1 MQPILAASLSVPPAA
16 FLAEAL
22 ANAGTPGEL
31 LVRGLL
37 DWEAARKD
45 AYQLW
50 FAALLLGTIIR
61 VRHDEHRANSGTAGR
76 RGRRGSA
83 DGTPCAWRLLHVVHV
98 LHAVARFRETVRP
111 RTGCW
116 SSRCRWKVCGRCG
129 DGSFCAHR
137 A

>member
-61 VRHDEHRANSGTAGR
+61 VRHDEHTGAVGRPSGE
-76 RGRRGSA
+76 
-83 DGTPCAWRLLHVVHV
+83 L
-98 LHAVARFRETVRP
+98 TVR
-111 RTGCW
+111 G
-116 SSRCRWKVCGRCG
+116 KAL
-129 DGSFCAHR
+129 CARSHPL
-137 A
+137 